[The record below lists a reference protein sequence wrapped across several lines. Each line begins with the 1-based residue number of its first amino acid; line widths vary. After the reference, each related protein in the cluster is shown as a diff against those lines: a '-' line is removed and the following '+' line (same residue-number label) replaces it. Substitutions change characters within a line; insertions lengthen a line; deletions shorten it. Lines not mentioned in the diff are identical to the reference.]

1 MGNSCLDFGRVVVKF
16 FLVKSGKTS
25 SSRNKS
31 LFSSL
36 DLIINMGACCSKL
49 GSYMIRKDEAKTVSN
64 GGTPRLNKLEHVN
77 SFVSSPNKAS
87 VEKENGSQNNLEQN
101 AKSENLE
108 DIKTQPNVTETPTR
122 QENTGEGPTVDKTVE
137 NLEKVVEPIKTK
149 VKSPDKSSSSSSDS
163 SDNEDKEEKPKL
175 SEPVE
180 EVIVIQREEE
190 KVQEEAVPETQKMM
204 AEVIVRQ
211 SPEKEVEDKRSIS
224 PTPSSSS
231 SSSSSSEDEE
241 KAEEEA
247 KRKAEL
253 EAQLKA
259 EEEAKL
265 KAEEEAKIQAEL
277 EAQ

>member
-1 MGNSCLDFGRVVVKF
+1 MGIPCSSAPNPRAAAANSCLDFGRVVVKF

-122 QENTGEGPTVDKTVE
+122 QENSGEGKIF
-137 NLEKVVEPIKTK
+137 EP
-149 VKSPDKSSSSSSDS
+149 
-163 SDNEDKEEKPKL
+163 E
-175 SEPVE
+175 
-180 EVIVIQREEE
+180 
-190 KVQEEAVPETQKMM
+190 
-204 AEVIVRQ
+204 
-211 SPEKEVEDKRSIS
+211 
-224 PTPSSSS
+224 
-231 SSSSSSEDEE
+231 
-241 KAEEEA
+241 
-247 KRKAEL
+247 
-253 EAQLKA
+253 
-259 EEEAKL
+259 
-265 KAEEEAKIQAEL
+265 
-277 EAQ
+277 

>member
-1 MGNSCLDFGRVVVKF
+1 MGTRAWILDVSWSNS
-16 FLVKSGKTS
+16 FLVKSRKTS

-31 LFSSL
+31 LSSSL

-122 QENTGEGPTVDKTVE
+122 QENSGEGPTVDKTVE
-137 NLEKVVEPIKTK
+137 NLEKVVEPIKIK

-163 SDNEDKEEKPKL
+163 SDSEDKEEKPKL

-211 SPEKEVEDKRSIS
+211 
-224 PTPSSSS
+224 
-231 SSSSSSEDEE
+231 
-241 KAEEEA
+241 
-247 KRKAEL
+247 
-253 EAQLKA
+253 
-259 EEEAKL
+259 
-265 KAEEEAKIQAEL
+265 
-277 EAQ
+277 